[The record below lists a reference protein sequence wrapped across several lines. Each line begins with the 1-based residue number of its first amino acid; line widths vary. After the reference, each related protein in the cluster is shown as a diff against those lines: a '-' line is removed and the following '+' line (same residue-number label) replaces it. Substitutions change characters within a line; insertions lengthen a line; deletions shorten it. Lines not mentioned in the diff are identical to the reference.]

1 MTDTVNSDHHL
12 PSGSDV
18 DDLLQ
23 RAVAPALRRTRP
35 DLSESLLDILA
46 ELLDN
51 AMTHGD
57 SPAGAELV
65 LRADAGRV
73 AASVTD
79 HGIGIRA
86 HLARAG
92 IATDNDSKAIEAAAQ
107 EGTTGAYEPRGYGLS
122 DSIRALT
129 GLPGSSLTIRSGTGA
144 VVFASRAEPSCSEA
158 EATIR
163 GTAVTVRAGP
173 VEKSA

>member
-1 MTDTVNSDHHL
+1 MRTKSCNAS
-12 PSGSDV
+12 S
-18 DDLLQ
+18 
-23 RAVAPALRRTRP
+23 RRRCATRVP
-35 DLSESLLDILA
+35 TFSEALLDILA

-57 SPAGAELV
+57 SPAGAELTV
-65 LRADAGRV
+65 RADEDGL

-92 IATDNDSKAIEAAAQ
+92 ITTASDAQAIEVAAQ

-122 DSIRALT
+122 DSIRALAH
-129 GLPGSSLTIRSGTGA
+129 LPDPSLTIRSETGIG
-144 VVFASRAEPSCSEA
+144 VFGSPAALAFSEA
-158 EATIR
+158 EATIP
-163 GTAVTVRAGP
+163 GTVVTVSAG
-173 VEKSA
+173 EQRR

>member
-1 MTDTVNSDHHL
+1 MTGTTNLEHHL
-12 PSGSDV
+12 PSGSDA

-23 RAVAPALRRTRP
+23 RTVAPALRDARP

-51 AMTHGD
+51 AMSHGD
-57 SPAGAELV
+57 SPAGADLT
-65 LRADAGRV
+65 LHADSGGV

-92 IATDNDSKAIEAAAQ
+92 IATDDDAHAIEVAAH

-122 DSIRALT
+122 DSIRALAD
-129 GLPGSSLTIRSGTGA
+129 LPESSLTIRSGNGIG
-144 VVFASRAEPSCSEA
+144 VFGSPAAPVFSEA

-163 GTAVTVRAGP
+163 GTMVTVSAGP
-173 VEKSA
+173 GEQRR

>member
-1 MTDTVNSDHHL
+1 MTGTTNVEHHL
-12 PSGSDV
+12 PSGSDA

-23 RAVAPALRRTRP
+23 RGVAPALRRARP

-57 SPAGAELV
+57 SPAGAELTV
-65 LRADAGRV
+65 HADEGGV

-92 IATDNDSKAIEAAAQ
+92 IATDSDAQAIGVAAQ

-122 DSIRALT
+122 DSIRALAH
-129 GLPGSSLTIRSGTGA
+129 LPESSLTIRSGTGIG
-144 VVFASRAEPSCSEA
+144 VFGSPNAPAFSEA
-158 EATIR
+158 EATIPGTVATVTTGPR
-163 GTAVTVRAGP
+163 GQRR
-173 VEKSA
+173 